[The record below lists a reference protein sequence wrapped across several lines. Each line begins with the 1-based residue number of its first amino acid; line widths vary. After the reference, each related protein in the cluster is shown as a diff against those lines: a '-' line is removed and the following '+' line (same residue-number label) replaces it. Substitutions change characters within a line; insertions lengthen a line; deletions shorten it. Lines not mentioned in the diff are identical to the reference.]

1 MFPSRWSLRET
12 ILLLVLPFLTIFF
25 WSFLWH
31 CSGKSFGYF
40 NHSLFLTKNGFTRLT
55 LHLSDLTSSGSWP
68 VLKKRIY
75 SQRIKVPKHWDD
87 FFLMP
92 QPLWKQFQNTS
103 FPVIFWKNY
112 IFTIPDWLICP
123 KMTTLRCQCFGDGKV
138 IHYGLMKSLNKDCEI
153 DWFYIPVKTTKSLL
167 EDRFSSTI

>member
-12 ILLLVLPFLTIFF
+12 ILSSIGIAISHNIFLELSAQENHLVTSITHYF
-25 WSFLWH
+25 WP
-31 CSGKSFGYF
+31 KMV
-40 NHSLFLTKNGFTRLT
+40 FTRLT
-55 LHLSDLTSSGSWP
+55 LDLSDLTSSGSWP

-123 KMTTLRCQCFGDGKV
+123 QDDYSEVSGFWGRESEPLRINEKP
-138 IHYGLMKSLNKDCEI
+138 K
-153 DWFYIPVKTTKSLL
+153 
-167 EDRFSSTI
+167 